1 MWQFV
6 PPGLVFD
13 DRSCRGIAPGR
24 RHPFHIAEAEAT
36 FLVRAT
42 DAVLPSE
49 SRPEWSPDGAFL
61 AYDRVFVHGELYQKA
76 VRSLA
81 DNAVHVV
88 AEQPISAGK
97 LDVLGWTPA
106 RVVLRAADG
115 RYWLGTPGA
124 PRPLPLDV
132 GGDLVT
138 VF

>member
-1 MWQFV
+1 M
-6 PPGLVFD
+6 
-13 DRSCRGIAPGR
+13 
-24 RHPFHIAEAEAT
+24 
-36 FLVRAT
+36 
-42 DAVLPSE
+42 
-49 SRPEWSPDGAFL
+49 
-61 AYDRVFVHGELYQKA
+61 HGELYQKA

-81 DNAVHVV
+81 DNAVRVV

-124 PRPLPLDV
+124 PRPLALDV

-138 VF
+138 VYQGV